1 MREEGFSGLAEEA
14 LRRGQEFFVDKEA
27 ARSLFD
33 SIPNAVWAA
42 VDVSEQYGTLRER
55 MAILMLADAF
65 FRAQAEICRLDDD
78 DRRDAMKPV
87 GSPCQSASL

>member
-1 MREEGFSGLAEEA
+1 MREEGFAGLAEEA
-14 LRRGQEFFVDKEA
+14 LRRGREFFVDKEA
-27 ARSLFD
+27 AGSLFD

-65 FRAQAEICRLDDD
+65 FRAQAEMNRPDDY
-78 DRRDAMKPV
+78 DRRDAMRSAR
-87 GSPCQSASL
+87 SPCQSADL